1 MAEAEGPQW
10 PDRVAKL
17 RSRFRTE
24 GLSDEEAAQALTRTA
39 GHVGHAAKLI
49 AHQLQ
54 HGDLGGA
61 AGGGAD
67 TSALSLAPAGAPP
80 PSPAM
85 PASPVP
91 AHEEWAAVMQRVE
104 QRPAA
109 QTVSRQPPAD
119 QAFPSP
125 ASEAPMPAA
134 GQGAAGGGAAAF
146 QAAAAAGDPDAQ
158 FNLGVCYADGIGV
171 LAAPQTAVQWWTKA
185 AESEHGEALHALSQC
200 FRSGRG
206 VSAPDE
212 ARALA
217 CCRAAATFGSS
228 AAQCRLGVRMLEG
241 QGVPRDE
248 ADGAK
253 WLELAARQGARRH
266 NRYDRYRP
274 AET

>member
-1 MAEAEGPQW
+1 MAEADQW

-17 RSRFRTE
+17 RSRFRAE
-24 GLSDEEAAQALTRTA
+24 GVSAEEAAQALTRTA

-49 AHQLQ
+49 AHQLR

-67 TSALSLAPAGAPP
+67 TSALSLAPAAAPP

-85 PASPVP
+85 SASPVP
-91 AHEEWAAVMQRVE
+91 AHAEWAAVMQRAE
-104 QRPAA
+104 ARPT
-109 QTVSRQPPAD
+109 QTVSRQPAAD
-119 QAFPSP
+119 EAFPSP
-125 ASEAPMPAA
+125 ASEAPAA
-134 GQGAAGGGAAAF
+134 GQGAAAGGAAAF

-171 LAAPQTAVQWWTKA
+171 VAAPQTAVQWWTKA
-185 AESEHGEALHALSQC
+185 AEREHAEALHALSQC

-206 VSAPDE
+206 VGAPDE

-253 WLELAARQGARRH
+253 WLELAARQGTRRH